1 MVPLTVVA
9 GAAVTSLRAA
19 GGGVVVEA
27 DSVEQPNRATT
38 PVAARNR
45 GRRIAGAP
53 PQGFEAHGS
62 CASDA
67 RIANGV
73 RRTGAHVGVVH
84 RSLQAPGTRSLDP
97 ADDAPRPG
105 CLAAPRPGAR
115 PG

>member
-9 GAAVTSLRAA
+9 GPVVRSLRTA

-27 DSVEQPNRATT
+27 DSEEQPNKATT
-38 PVAARNR
+38 AVAARNR

-62 CASDA
+62 CASNA
-67 RIANGV
+67 AVANRA
-73 RRTGAHVGVVH
+73 RRTGAHVSVVH

-105 CLAAPRPGAR
+105 RLA
-115 PG
+115 